1 MESSACRMLLAV
13 LFATAIATEAMYV
26 AFPRQGR
33 SAYIA
38 FPRMGRGYLAFP
50 RLGRSGS
57 DAGQDGGACCKTGLK
72 TEWVLSEDGKTSQQ
86 NVCAADSCCQGL
98 QEIVGEKPDGAYYSL
113 CIPSCSADS
122 KLTSSSETV
131 LRKLKR
137 MLAN

>member
-13 LFATAIATEAMYV
+13 LFATAIATEAM
-26 AFPRQGR
+26 
-33 SAYIA
+33 AYIA